1 MKFKR
6 RYKIKAIALKK
17 EVLVPFVEE
26 LEAPMSLIA
35 QLVFNLT
42 SKVDGGVYT

>member
-26 LEAPMSLIA
+26 LEAGSFFRDSGIEP
-35 QLVFNLT
+35 F
-42 SKVDGGVYT
+42 